1 MYAHVG
7 DHIHVNGRRV
17 GGPVRDGTIIEVRGS
32 NGAPPYLVRWVG
44 IQNPA
49 LVYPGPDARVV
60 QFPAVGTGPE
70 RFYGC

>member
-32 NGAPPYLVRWVG
+32 NGAPPYLVHWAGVQ
-44 IQNPA
+44 IPA
-49 LVYPGPDARVV
+49 LVYPGPDAQVGQSPASGTRPG
-60 QFPAVGTGPE
+60 QF
-70 RFYGC
+70 